1 MRFLLVEEQIEFPLQ
16 GADVGSRYYSGSV
29 GIIYDRFF
37 QRYRFIGGND
47 DIIAGAG
54 IFIEEGFQY
63 RNVGE
68 YFLQGLQHIE
78 QVIGLVDLAE
88 TGQIDDQLAL
98 VR

>member
-1 MRFLLVEEQIEFPLQ
+1 MRFLLVEKQIEFPLQ
-16 GADVGSRYYSGSV
+16 GADVFPGNDTCGI
-29 GIIYDRFF
+29 GIISDRIF
-37 QRYRFIGGND
+37 QRYRLVRGND